1 MPAENIM
8 TYDYIVYGATIP
20 GIVYAVHFANR
31 GKSVLLLNHFGFPG
45 GGITESLACK
55 QFVHT
60 NSLTPIVRSIY
71 NKLMLEKNAVTAL
84 EDNGYCYDPE
94 AVKKVLQEL
103 LESSGV
109 NLLYHVLPVKIS
121 HPAKKDIQIELS
133 AKEGVYTVSGKT
145 ILDASDEQLLSVISG
160 IKGKSHQR
168 VFNMFIH
175 SEKTP
180 VFQTTIPKLLIKVS
194 PNRYWVSFEIPQ
206 SDGNSIES
214 VMQEEIDAISNVLQ
228 EQDARIQLL
237 PVRPGYT
244 AYMDFSD
251 SCRMDGLIKLT
262 DLIQKTNPQH
272 FVFTNAAMLESG
284 LTSGK

>member
-1 MPAENIM
+1 MLGEDKNI
-8 TYDYIVYGATIP
+8 YDYIVYGATIP

-31 GKSVLLLNHFGFPG
+31 GKSVLLLNHYGFPG

-60 NSLTPIVRSIY
+60 NSLTPIVRSVFD
-71 NKLMLEKNAVTAL
+71 KLMHEKNAVTVL
-84 EDNGYCYDPE
+84 DDNGYCFDQE

-109 NLLYHVLPVKIS
+109 NLLYHVLPVNIS
-121 HPAKKDIQIELS
+121 HLAENAIQIELS
-133 AKEGVYTVSGKT
+133 AKEGIHTVSGKT
-145 ILDASDEQLLSVISG
+145 VLDASDEQLLSVISG
-160 IKGKSHQR
+160 IKGQAHQR
-168 VFNMFIH
+168 VFNLFIH

-180 VFQTTIPKLLIKVS
+180 VFHTTIPKLLIKVS
-194 PNRYWVSFEIPQ
+194 QNRYWASFELPQ
-206 SDGNSIES
+206 SDGAGIES
-214 VMQEEIDAISNVLQ
+214 SMQEEIDTISNALQ

-251 SCRMDGLIKLT
+251 NGRVDGLIQLT

-272 FVFTNAAMLESG
+272 FVFTNAAMLESR
-284 LTSGK
+284 LSSGK